1 MPART
6 THRLQVG
13 DEAPDF
19 CLPATALVQGT
30 RQKTE
35 VCLHDF
41 KGKSPV
47 IITFYGAAFTP
58 V

>member
-1 MPART
+1 MRA
-6 THRLQVG
+6 THQLRVG

-19 CLPATALVQGT
+19 CLPATQVVAG
-30 RQKTE
+30 RQEKGE

-41 KGKSPV
+41 LGKQPV

>member
-1 MPART
+1 MRP
-6 THRLQVG
+6 THALRVG

-19 CLPATALVQGT
+19 CLAATRPAGGRQ
-30 RQKTE
+30 QKTV
-35 VCLHDF
+35 VCLRDYRSQ
-41 KGKSPV
+41 KPV